1 MDGINYIKIG
11 KVFDSEDIL
20 SKWILG
26 LAIVHNDMLT
36 IKRKVQS
43 TSREK
48 YIDVQFQHYP
58 SVIRQLASS
67 LREAILFL
75 EKSNSSATD
84 VIPNYISNLPYEVKL
99 KYEVL
104 RPLFR
109 DGEDSELLQRL
120 TNIRNITFHYSK
132 PEKDELAVAIE
143 SLKDSSF
150 LFQDDKDMFVFAE
163 AINNAL
169 MVQALFS
176 MEEINLENK
185 ENTRNVVFKI
195 NDAFNAF
202 IEFSREVVKTYIK
215 QTSG

>member
-1 MDGINYIKIG
+1 MDEINYIKIG
-11 KVFDSEDIL
+11 KVFDSENIL

-43 TSREK
+43 TSRER
-48 YIDVQFQHYP
+48 YFDVQLQDYP
-58 SVIRQLASS
+58 TVIRQLASS

-75 EKSNSSATD
+75 EESNRSAPG
-84 VIPNYISNLPYEVKL
+84 VIPNYISNLPCEVKL

-109 DGEDSELLQRL
+109 EGEDSELLQRL

-132 PEKDELAVAIE
+132 PKRDELAVAIE

-150 LFQDDKDMFVFAE
+150 LFQDDKDVFVFAE
-163 AINNAL
+163 AVSNAL

-185 ENTRNVVFKI
+185 ENTKNVVFKI
-195 NDAFNAF
+195 NNAFNVC
-202 IEFSREVVKTYIK
+202 IDFSREVVKTYIK
-215 QTSG
+215 QTSE